1 MRISTVSLSNGLELE
16 SEYGKNSI
24 KLESA
29 KYYLKTYLSNR
40 IKTVY
45 NEDIILTGSI
55 LLPKL
60 SEELCVDNSLLPSSL
75 FTIGGII
82 DRVFIDHMFNFPEI
96 IVKNGIDFCNDD
108 IALYY
113 CNGAISMDLLYDDI
127 LLLEKFKTQL
137 IESVKSFTVLLE
149 NNTYNTY
156 AKSIVPTP
164 EILFSTLNYNKY
176 GVRA

>member
-1 MRISTVSLSNGLELE
+1 MRISTVSLSNGLELG

-60 SEELCVDNSLLPSSL
+60 LEELCVDNSLLPSSL

-96 IVKNGIDFCNDD
+96 IVKNEIDFCNDD

-113 CNGAISMDLLYDDI
+113 CNGTIYMDLLYDDI

-137 IESVKSFTVLLE
+137 IESIKSFTVLLE

-156 AKSIVPTP
+156 AKSIVLTP

>member
-1 MRISTVSLSNGLELE
+1 MRISTVSLSNGLELG

-45 NEDIILTGSI
+45 NEDIIFTGSI

-137 IESVKSFTVLLE
+137 IESIKSFTVLLE

-164 EILFSTLNYNKY
+164 EILFSTLNYNKN